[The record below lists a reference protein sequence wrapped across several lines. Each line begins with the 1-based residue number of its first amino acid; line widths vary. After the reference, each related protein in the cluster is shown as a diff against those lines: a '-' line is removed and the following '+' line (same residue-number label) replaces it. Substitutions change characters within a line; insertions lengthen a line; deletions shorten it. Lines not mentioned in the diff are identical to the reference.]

1 MAASAPTDADNHL
14 QRVTRLL
21 QLSGEV
27 AKLGGW
33 RVDINEMTV
42 EWSRQ
47 TAKIYGLDEAIKL
60 PVDEAISFYA
70 AESAERVSRAFFN
83 CVQTGE
89 RFDEILQLITKQGNP
104 IWVRSVGEAERD
116 DCGNVIAVYGAL
128 QDITELVQARQQAE
142 TLDQRLYQ
150 TLEHISDA
158 FLTLDSN
165 WCFVYLN
172 AQAERLLNKK
182 RQQLI
187 GVNIWQAFPEARG
200 STFEQQ
206 YSVAMRD
213 KVTSRFTEFYPP
225 LNTWFEVSVYPAS
238 DGLAICFRDVTER
251 IEMESRL
258 RQAQKMEAIGHLTGG
273 IAHDFNNLLTV
284 VLGNAELLF
293 DELDK
298 PELKALAEV
307 SIKAALRGAEL
318 TSRLLAFA
326 RKQPLAPKAVCVEQ
340 LIHDMLPMLR
350 RTVSA
355 NIDIH
360 VNTEQDLPLAE
371 IDPGQLEVALL
382 NLTINARDAMPD
394 GGILHFALSNYN
406 GDTIADNTTATG
418 HDNYVCI
425 TVSDS
430 GSGMTEAVLAKAI
443 EPFFTTKGP
452 GQGSGLGLS
461 MVYGFVNQSGGSL
474 KISSEVNKGTVV
486 QLLLPVASQL
496 QSAPEPDV
504 NHELLPKGSEHI
516 FVVEDDDLVR
526 QHLVSQLT
534 ELGYRVS
541 EACSGVKALDL
552 FSTLAD
558 VDLLFTDIVM
568 PDGINGRELAQL
580 LTQQKPQLRVLFS
593 SGYSDTALIRGGR
606 LDEDI
611 HLLSKPYRRR
621 EMAEKVRQVL
631 DEIKSGK
638 K

>member
-47 TAKIYGLDEAIKL
+47 TAMIYGLDEAIKL
-60 PVDEAISFYA
+60 PVADAISYYTP
-70 AESAERVSRAFFN
+70 ESAERVGRVFFN
-83 CVQTGE
+83 CVQTGK
-89 RFDEILQLITKQGNP
+89 RFDEILQLITKQGKP

-128 QDITELVQARQQAE
+128 QDITELVHARLQAE
-142 TLDQRLYQ
+142 KLNQRLYE

-165 WCFVYLN
+165 WCYIYLN

-187 GVNIWQAFPEARG
+187 GVNIWQAFPDARG
-200 STFEQQ
+200 TAFEEHF
-206 YSVAMRD
+206 SNTMRN
-213 KVTSRFTEFYPP
+213 KITSRFTEFYPP

-238 DGLAICFRDVTER
+238 DGLAIYFRDVTER
-251 IEMESRL
+251 IEMENRL

-293 DELDK
+293 DEIDK
-298 PELKALAEV
+298 PDLKALAEV

-340 LIHDMLPMLR
+340 LIHGMLPMLR
-350 RTVSA
+350 RTVSE
-355 NIDIH
+355 NIDIN
-360 VNTEQDLPLAE
+360 VNTGQDLPLAE

-406 GDTIADNTTATG
+406 DDTVDDNTNAV
-418 HDNYVCI
+418 NKSNFVCV

-430 GSGMTEAVLAKAI
+430 GSGMTEAVLARAI

-474 KISSEVNKGTVV
+474 NISSEVNKGTAVR
-486 QLLLPVASQL
+486 LLLPVASKVQ
-496 QSAPEPDV
+496 ATPEPEIS
-504 NHELLPKGSEHI
+504 HELLPKGNEHI
-516 FVVEDDDLVR
+516 FVVEDDELVR

-541 EACSGVKALDL
+541 EACSGVKALEL
-552 FSTLAD
+552 FSTLTD

-593 SGYSDTALIRGGR
+593 SGYSDSALIRGGR
-606 LDEDI
+606 LEDNI

-631 DEIKSGK
+631 DEKMPDN
-638 K
+638 